1 MQIQVRINEEGALR
15 NQRFAFTDR
24 FTLVSELLQNARRA
38 GATSIAINHDA
49 EAGTLTIRDNG
60 RGIDDFQ
67 KLLTFNESGWDTPTC
82 DAENPFGV
90 GFSKCLYAASRC
102 IVWSRGQFA
111 DFDTAAALARTPIDV
126 SESAEAPGEGTQ
138 IELHGVDLPDLA
150 SRIATLC
157 AGFPVPVYFNGKALE
172 RPHAPEHLVLTATPV
187 GGLHLCG
194 TRDGEHSHD
203 TLVYLQGFCVL
214 RPIYPRPELANVL
227 HLDARQF
234 MARLPD
240 RDKLI
245 DEDRQRKRID
255 TALRA
260 EWRRVL
266 EDAKRALPAE
276 VFVDRFYPALRGWG
290 HLDLLNDIDA
300 LPAAVF
306 DEICGYPYQEG
317 SGDRDYLRT
326 VAVAPARAAI
336 EAGSVKLCA
345 IESIDE
351 NNAGR
356 WMFARATGCLLF
368 NLGGLHHEHWVQAH
382 VRYLDDEAA
391 GVEPIDE
398 RLRSRLEGRW
408 VWPDVV
414 LCAAVRISV
423 SGDTVDITDAGVH
436 HDGVLHIPDGEWSG
450 EAVRQASS
458 FTDENEQFMA
468 SDLDADRDAL
478 ADLIRRLRSVDP
490 KDTLDSLLGELKL
503 ERYPVLHG
511 RQFRLSVG
519 AEPNG
524 HAVELAD

>member
-49 EAGTLTIRDNG
+49 EAGTLTVRDNG
-60 RGIDDFQ
+60 GGIDDFQ
-67 KLLTFNESGWDTPTC
+67 KLLTFNESGWDEPTC
-82 DAENPFGV
+82 DAENPFGI

-102 IVWSRGQFA
+102 IVRSRGQCA
-111 DFDTAAALARTPIDV
+111 DFDTASALARTPIDV
-126 SESAEAPGEGTQ
+126 TESAEAPTEGTQ

-157 AGFPVPVYFNGKALE
+157 AGFPVPVCFNGKALE
-172 RPHAPEHLVLTATPV
+172 RPHAPDRLPLTATPI

-194 TRDGEHSHD
+194 TRDGEDSHD

-214 RPIYPRPELANVL
+214 RPIYHRAERANVL

-266 EDAKRALPAE
+266 EDAKRTLAAE
-276 VFVDRFYPALRGWG
+276 VFVDRFYSALRGWG

-326 VAVAPARAAI
+326 VAAAPSRAAI
-336 EAGSVKLCA
+336 EAGFVKLCS
-345 IESIDE
+345 IESLDDA
-351 NNAGR
+351 NAGR

-382 VRYLDDEAA
+382 LRYLDDEPVA
-391 GVEPIDE
+391 VEPLGE
-398 RLRSRLEGRW
+398 RVRCTLEGRW
-408 VWPDVV
+408 IWPDVV
-414 LCAAVRISV
+414 LCATVRVNVGNDS
-423 SGDTVDITDAGVH
+423 VDITDAGVH
-436 HDGVLHIPDGEWSG
+436 HDEVLYIPDGERSG
-450 EAVRQASS
+450 EPVRQVSN
-458 FTDENEQFMA
+458 FTDENEQFLE

-490 KDTLDSLLGELKL
+490 KDTLDSLLHELKL

-519 AEPNG
+519 SGPNG

>member
-38 GATSIAINHDA
+38 GATSIGINHEA
-49 EAGTLTIRDNG
+49 EAGTLAIRDNG

-67 KLLTFNESGWDTPTC
+67 KLLTFNESGWDEPTC
-82 DAENPFGV
+82 DAESPFGI

-102 IVWSRGQFA
+102 IVRSRGQCA
-111 DFDTAAALARTPIDV
+111 DFDTASALARTPIDV
-126 SESAEAPGEGTQ
+126 TESAEAPAEDTQ
-138 IELHGVDLPDLA
+138 IELHGVDLPDLG

-157 AGFPVPVYFNGKALE
+157 AGFPVPVCFNGKALE
-172 RPHAPEHLVLTATPV
+172 RPDAADRLSLTATPI

-214 RPIYPRPELANVL
+214 RPIYHRPERVNVL

-317 SGDRDYLRT
+317 SGHRDYLRT

-336 EAGSVKLCA
+336 EAGSVKLCS

-382 VRYLDDEAA
+382 VRWLDDEPVT
-391 GVEPIDE
+391 VEPLGE
-398 RLRSRLEGRW
+398 RVRRTLEGRW
-408 VWPDVV
+408 IWPDVA
-414 LCAAVRISV
+414 LCTAVRVGVGSDSV
-423 SGDTVDITDAGVH
+423 DLTDAGVH
-436 HDGVLHIPDGEWSG
+436 HDGVLYIPDGEWSG
-450 EAVRQASS
+450 EPVRQVSN
-458 FTDENEQFMA
+458 FTDENEQFLE

-478 ADLIRRLRSVDP
+478 VDLIRRLRSVDP
-490 KDTLDSLLGELKL
+490 KDTLDSLLRELKL

-519 AEPNG
+519 TGSGG